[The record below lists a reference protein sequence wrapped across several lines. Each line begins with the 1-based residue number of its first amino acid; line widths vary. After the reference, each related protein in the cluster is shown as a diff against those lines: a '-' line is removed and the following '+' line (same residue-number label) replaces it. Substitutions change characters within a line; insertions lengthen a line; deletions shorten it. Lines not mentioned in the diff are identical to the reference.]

1 MRKLK
6 GSYDLPCPLFGIRWL
21 GLTVFQAYSFV
32 HYKGRSGDAK
42 FTKWVGFCLHVAI
55 LAWILAVALS
65 QFGFCRKRWTD
76 RASFGMEAFFDL
88 SYTALPGISGIYTIK
103 GTYRLRKFLHGI
115 SIVATFFQLGYT
127 NVDAPSVMN
136 RTVVGI

>member
-6 GSYDLPCPLFGIRWL
+6 GSYDLPCPLFGILWL

-55 LAWILAVALS
+55 LAWILAVALCLSVTIRFSVETDGQIELVLACRLSLTYLTLPYLEFQVSTKLRVLTDLENFSMAYRSS
-65 QFGFCRKRWTD
+65 QHFFNLARQTWT
-76 RASFGMEAFFDL
+76 L
-88 SYTALPGISGIYTIK
+88 L
-103 GTYRLRKFLHGI
+103 
-115 SIVATFFQLGYT
+115 V
-127 NVDAPSVMN
+127 
-136 RTVVGI
+136 